1 MYIIYITAKDDRG
14 NIKYTRNLGECIDPD
29 EARAYAEIL
38 DPEMLNNTYGYTLA
52 GVAEVTTDVLDDSG
66 IFGRI
71 WSKTYTLTHRIQ
83 DNKDIITQTVKQ

>member
-1 MYIIYITAKDDRG
+1 MYSIYITAKDERG
-14 NIKYTRNLGECIDPD
+14 YIKYTRNFGECIDPD
-29 EARAYAEIL
+29 EARAYAEAYN
-38 DPEMLNNTYGYTLA
+38 PETLHDIHGYTFA
-52 GVAEVTTDVLDDSG
+52 GVAEVTTDVLDDFG